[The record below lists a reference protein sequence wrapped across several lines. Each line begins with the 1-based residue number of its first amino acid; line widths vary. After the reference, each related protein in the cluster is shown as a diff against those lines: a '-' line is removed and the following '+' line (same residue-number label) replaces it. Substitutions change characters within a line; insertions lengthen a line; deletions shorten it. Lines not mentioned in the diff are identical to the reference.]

1 MKDKKIIRIK
11 LAAERDHRLTGD
23 TFRVLCRIG
32 SMLYVDPKASLDKP
46 FPLPWS
52 KVAMWC
58 NLSDDKSARRRI
70 LELVDA
76 GYLKCDGVR
85 GCPPIN
91 HFYLLANCPSKGA
104 IDSPTG
110 GANVTPKKGAI
121 NSGAGGAHH
130 ISNSLQE
137 EKINQ
142 KRRKNS
148 SLRSAETQ
156 GGNKSSLRSQERVG
170 DGKAA
175 APKFYDADE
184 RHKMWDAAKAAS
196 GLSQLETP
204 KASAT
209 VGCGTKSNRGKDG
222 EAFEVKT

>member
-11 LAAERDHRLTGD
+11 LAAERDQRLTGD
-23 TFRVLCRIG
+23 AFRVLCRIG
-32 SMLYVDPKASLDKP
+32 SMIYVDPKASLEKA

-52 KVAMWC
+52 KVALWC
-58 NLSDDKSARRRI
+58 GLSDDKAASRRI

-104 IDSPTG
+104 IDCPTG

-148 SLRSAETQ
+148 SLRSH
-156 GGNKSSLRSQERVG
+156 ERVE
-170 DGKAA
+170 DSTAL
-175 APKFYDADE
+175 PP
-184 RHKMWDAAKAAS
+184 AAKYLTKSQIADGLHA
-196 GLSQLETP
+196 LSQLRSDIGH
-204 KASAT
+204 K
-209 VGCGTKSNRGKDG
+209 TKTGKP
-222 EAFEVKT
+222 FEVKK